1 VVVSAALA
9 TTTLEAAVSTAPAAN
24 SVAVSKL
31 RIDFM
36 FLAPML

>member
-1 VVVSAALA
+1 MPVAAHN
-9 TTTLEAAVSTAPAAN
+9 TAPAIS
-24 SVAVSKL
+24 SVAVGKL